1 MKTVFP
7 CVLDSDDF
15 RDAQIMG
22 DDLEDAET
30 EIRRGDRTIRTAITL
45 VKRKRPKS
53 IPLISLRLG
62 GGDASCQA
70 TSLSPAFDL
79 CSAAMWLGV
88 S

>member
-1 MKTVFP
+1 MKVQ
-7 CVLDSDDF
+7 L
-15 RDAQIMG
+15 A
-22 DDLEDAET
+22 
-30 EIRRGDRTIRTAITL
+30 
-45 VKRKRPKS
+45 RKRPKS